1 MMFSDVLRCSL
12 FQPEHEQAMNSIFKL
27 ISIPGSVTYF
37 IKENACM
44 AYYIPIFI
52 A

>member
-12 FQPEHEQAMNSIFKL
+12 YQPENEQAMNSTFKL

-37 IKENACM
+37 IKENAWM
-44 AYYIPIFI
+44 A
-52 A
+52 